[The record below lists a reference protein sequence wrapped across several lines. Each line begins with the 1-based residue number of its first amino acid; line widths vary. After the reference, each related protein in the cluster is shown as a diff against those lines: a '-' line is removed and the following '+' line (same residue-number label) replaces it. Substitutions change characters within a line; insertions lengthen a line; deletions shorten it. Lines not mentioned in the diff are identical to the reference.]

1 MERKL
6 RGGLRFM
13 RENMLKVHYIIYVN
27 ETDLV
32 KPVEKHKISIQVE
45 N

>member
-1 MERKL
+1 MERKSL
-6 RGGLRFM
+6 KGLRFM
-13 RENMLKVHYIIYVN
+13 RENMLKVHYIIYVI

-32 KPVEKHKISIQVE
+32 KPVEKQ